1 MGAEYLKFRSAAAA
15 EPLEETIT
23 RSAKYGNIRRD
34 APCGQG
40 EQMRRKVFGIVA
52 GLLLGAPACAQQ
64 WFTVSGAR
72 SGVDETLVEIDLET
86 VRIRNHG
93 GEGVIRVTFDVMQAH
108 GGGFAF
114 RSFVATT
121 QLDCVRRTI
130 VLTSAAY
137 YAQPA
142 AQGQRVGTDSSGKE
156 AGMPPQLLE
165 KIPVAARQALLKA
178 TCTPTQN

>member
-1 MGAEYLKFRSAAAA
+1 
-15 EPLEETIT
+15 
-23 RSAKYGNIRRD
+23 
-34 APCGQG
+34 
-40 EQMRRKVFGIVA
+40 MRRKVFGILD

-64 WFTVSGAR
+64 RFTVSGPSA
-72 SGVDETLVEIDLET
+72 GAGAGETLVEIDLET
-86 VRIRNHG
+86 LRIRSPG

-108 GGGFAF
+108 AAGYAF

-137 YAQPA
+137 YALPA
-142 AQGQRVGTDSSGKE
+142 AQGQRVGADSSGRA
-156 AGMPPQLLE
+156 AGMPPELLE
-165 KIPVAARQALLKA
+165 KIPAAARQALLKA